1 MAVVTNMTKRR
12 GFPVSLRSMVSAL
25 AVVATCAG
33 CSFGLTTGNAAPPAA
48 SVASAPGSG
57 AITFTSPATQAAGGG
72 HPGSVPSAAA
82 SGGGSCP
89 QRVYDSMTE
98 AQRVGQ
104 LFLVGMPS
112 NAATATVGQAIATY
126 HFGSVLLNKT
136 SASVTTLA
144 ADTTGIQALATQS
157 GTAGARF
164 FVAANQEGGQVQHL
178 SGAGFSSMPS
188 ALAQGQLGVGTL
200 RGDAQNWGSQLRQ
213 AGVNLDLAPVMDV
226 VPAANVATNAPIGQ
240 LQREFGSDPMVTG
253 PHGAA
258 FIKGMT
264 AAGVATSAKH
274 FPGLGLV
281 RGNTDFSANVTD
293 TQTTTDAPSVA
304 SFQSAIGAHVPMV
317 MIALATYTQID
328 PGHLAIFSPAVISTL
343 LRGKLGFTGVVI
355 SDDIGQA
362 QQVISIPAGD
372 RAVNFIE
379 AGGDLIT
386 SQNLPPAELMA
397 SAVLARANSNAGFRA
412 LVKAATVKVLAAK
425 SAYGLLPC

>member
-1 MAVVTNMTKRR
+1 
-12 GFPVSLRSMVSAL
+12 MVSAL
-25 AVVATCAG
+25 AVLASCAG
-33 CSFGLTTGNAAPPAA
+33 CSFGLTAGSAAPPTA
-48 SVASAPGSG
+48 SVASVPPSG
-57 AITFTSPATQAAGGG
+57 AITFTAPGRQPTATGG
-72 HPGSVPSAAA
+72 HASPSPGGAPA
-82 SGGGSCP
+82 SGSGSCP
-89 QRVYDSMTE
+89 QRLYSSMSE

-104 LFLVGMPS
+104 LFLVGMPT
-112 NAATATVGQAIATY
+112 NAATATVAQAIAAY

-144 ADTTGIQALATQS
+144 GDTTGIQALATQP
-157 GTAGARF
+157 GTGGARF
-164 FVAANQEGGQVQHL
+164 FIAANQEGGQVQHL
-178 SGAGFSSMPS
+178 SGPGFSSIPS
-188 ALAQGQLGVGTL
+188 ALSQGQMATSTL
-200 RGDAQNWGSQLRQ
+200 RGEAEYWGRQLGQ

-240 LQREFGSDPMVTG
+240 LQREFGADPAVTG

-258 FIKGMT
+258 FIQGMK

-293 TQTTTDAPSVA
+293 TMTTTDAPSVT
-304 SFQSAIGAHVPMV
+304 SFKAAIGAGVPMV

-328 PGHLAIFSPAVISTL
+328 PSHLAIFSQAVISSL
-343 LRGKLGFTGVVI
+343 LRGQLGFTGVVI

-362 QQVISIPAGD
+362 QQVLSIPAGE
-372 RAVNFIE
+372 RAVDFIE

-397 SAVLARANSNAGFRA
+397 SAVLARANSDAAFHA
-412 LVKAATVKVLAAK
+412 LVKAAALKVLAAK
-425 SAYGLLPC
+425 QSYGLLPC

>member
-1 MAVVTNMTKRR
+1 M
-12 GFPVSLRSMVSAL
+12 S
-25 AVVATCAG
+25 
-33 CSFGLTTGNAAPPAA
+33 
-48 SVASAPGSG
+48 
-57 AITFTSPATQAAGGG
+57 
-72 HPGSVPSAAA
+72 
-82 SGGGSCP
+82 
-89 QRVYDSMTE
+89 E

-104 LFLVGMPS
+104 LFLVGMPT
-112 NAATATVGQAIATY
+112 NAATATVAQAIAAY

-136 SASVTTLA
+136 PASVTTLA
-144 ADTTGIQALATQS
+144 GDTTGIQALATRS
-157 GTAGARF
+157 GTGGARF
-164 FVAANQEGGQVQHL
+164 FIAANQEGGQVQHL
-178 SGAGFSSMPS
+178 SGPGFSSIPS
-188 ALAQGQLGVGTL
+188 ALSQGQLAASTL
-200 RGDAQNWGSQLRQ
+200 RGEAEYWGRQLGQ

-240 LQREFGSDPMVTG
+240 LQREFGADPTVTG

-258 FIKGMT
+258 FIQGMK

-293 TQTTTDAPSVA
+293 TMTTTDAPSVT
-304 SFQSAIGAHVPMV
+304 SFKAAIEAGVPMV

-328 PGHLAIFSPAVISTL
+328 PGHLAIFSQAVISSL

-362 QQVISIPAGD
+362 QQVLSIPAGD
-372 RAVNFIE
+372 RAVDFIK

-397 SAVLARANSNAGFRA
+397 GAVLARANSDAAFHA
-412 LVKAATVKVLAAK
+412 LVKAAALKVLAAK
-425 SAYGLLPC
+425 QSYGLLPC